1 MLSNKGKELFHNV
14 LPVMEQTRDELR
26 SGVSDEEIDSLKA
39 VLTKIYR
46 NLYSN

>member
-1 MLSNKGKELFHNV
+1 
-14 LPVMEQTRDELR
+14 MEQTRDELR

-46 NLYSN
+46 NLNSN